1 MKNAD
6 VVMENFRTGIM
17 DKLDL
22 GWVVA
27 REHNPKLIFAS
38 ASGWGSSGPYAA
50 RPGQDLLIQ
59 ARSGMMK
66 ITGTEGMPAVPVG
79 VSAADHHG
87 GMIFSAAIL
96 AALVRQ
102 GRTG

>member
-1 MKNAD
+1 MYGTMSCVHRVGRRTAASLLPAEPHLWRGALRSAHWLQSLLMKNAD

-38 ASGWGSSGPYAA
+38 ASGWGSSGP
-50 RPGQDLLIQ
+50 
-59 ARSGMMK
+59 
-66 ITGTEGMPAVPVG
+66 
-79 VSAADHHG
+79 
-87 GMIFSAAIL
+87 
-96 AALVRQ
+96 
-102 GRTG
+102 